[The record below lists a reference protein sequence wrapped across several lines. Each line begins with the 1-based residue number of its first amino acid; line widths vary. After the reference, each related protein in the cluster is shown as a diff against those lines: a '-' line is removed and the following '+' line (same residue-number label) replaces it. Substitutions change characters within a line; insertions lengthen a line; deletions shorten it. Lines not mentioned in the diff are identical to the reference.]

1 MPSTLDLVRDREQ
14 CRFETGEPILRQGE
28 TTHRLYFLIEGTV
41 EVLKDNVRVASA
53 SEPGAVFGELSALLK
68 IPHSAT
74 VRAVKPCSFYVV
86 TDPLAFLKSSPPL
99 CLHVCELLAQRLDA
113 LNKYLVDVKTQF
125 AGHDHLGMVDE
136 VLEAL
141 LHRTEKRRVRP
152 PQSTIDQGQLPD

>member
-1 MPSTLDLVRDREQ
+1 MPSTLDLVRDQDQ

-28 TTHRLYFLIEGTV
+28 TTNRLYFLIEGTV

-86 TDPLAFLKSSPPL
+86 TDPLAFLKNSPPL
-99 CLHVCELLAQRLDA
+99 CLLVCELLAQRLDA

-125 AGHDHLGMVDE
+125 AGHDHL
-136 VLEAL
+136 
-141 LHRTEKRRVRP
+141 
-152 PQSTIDQGQLPD
+152 